1 MCDEKILIEIK
12 LRRTFVRC
20 SFIFLGWER
29 LDVFGKISYIRVK
42 AVHATYVDT
51 AIIMIDF
58 VAFSVT

>member
-20 SFIFLGWER
+20 GFICWER
-29 LDVFGKISYIRVK
+29 LDVFWKISYIRTK

-58 VAFSVT
+58 L

>member
-20 SFIFLGWER
+20 GFICWER
-29 LDVFGKISYIRVK
+29 LDVFWKISYIRAK